1 MDAGLS
7 AGRYGSGGCPTRL
20 PASRSSRRAPEPAS
34 LLRARRCSNYRLGGN
49 ADCSGDRLGP
59 SGVENQ
65 PGTSNDG
72 ASASDTHQRPHTGGS
87 ARGRAG
93 LEWAQLLIVRG
104 RAIYLSRL
112 TAWACWA
119 DGRHSGNHFAERG
132 IVLNVTSSGCDPIV
146 PGILGLLSRSFVFG
160 TGHAPCSRSRNIR
173 MTNTLIW
180 KEVRI

>member
-1 MDAGLS
+1 MDAGLR
-7 AGRYGSGGCPTRL
+7 AGRYGSSGCPTRL
-20 PASRSSRRAPEPAS
+20 PASRSSRRAREPAS

-72 ASASDTHQRPHTGGS
+72 VSASDTHQRPHAGGS
-87 ARGRAG
+87 ARGRA
-93 LEWAQLLIVRG
+93 IC
-104 RAIYLSRL
+104 LSRL
-112 TAWACWA
+112 AAWACWA

-146 PGILGLLSRSFVFG
+146 AGILGLLSRSFVFG
-160 TGHAPCSRSRNIR
+160 TCHAPCSGSRNIR
-173 MTNTLIW
+173 IANTLIW